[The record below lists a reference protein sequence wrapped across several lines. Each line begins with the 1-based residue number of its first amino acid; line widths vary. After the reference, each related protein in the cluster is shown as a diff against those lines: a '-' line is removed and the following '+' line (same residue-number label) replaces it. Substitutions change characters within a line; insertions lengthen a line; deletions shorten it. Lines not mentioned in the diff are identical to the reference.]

1 MTIEDILSREE
12 GQTFDRKSV
21 RIKPKD
27 LAVTMIAFA
36 NADGG
41 VIAIGVSDKTRKIE
55 GVDQYTEKLNE
66 LLRVPF
72 DFCNPSVPVT
82 CSYLPCTDKDGNEN
96 RILLM
101 EIPASSS
108 LHTNQVDEAFMRIGD
123 KSRKLTFDERVQLMY
138 DKGERYY
145 EDTAVYGATIDDID
159 MDAVADYAKLVGYGK
174 SPLQYLQENN
184 GFVKTNKKAAIKREQ
199 SDARIS
205 SAEREQ
211 ARSEDKGEEEVS
223 TACILLF
230 GKYPQ
235 KFFPRARTRF
245 IRYEGF
251 DEKVGAEMNV
261 IKDVTFEGTILNQ
274 VKKTIEFIE
283 TQVREHTFLGQHA
296 QFVTK
301 RDYPEFVIQEMTVNA
316 CCHRAYN
323 IKGTEMFD
331 DRLVFESP
339 GKLPGQV
346 KPNNI
351 RHTHFSRNPKI
362 AAFLKAYHFV
372 KEFGEGFDR
381 ICREQEAN
389 GANVP
394 SFRTDEFILKITVPK
409 VAEKVQKQ
417 TGNVTENVGKVAE
430 NHNKVAEKV
439 ADNHGKVTEKLII
452 KAAALGE
459 TLTANRIKILELMIE
474 DPYVSRSDLAN
485 NVGISET
492 SIYRNIEAMRGKYL
506 RRVGPDKGGFWEI
519 ILE

>member
-1 MTIEDILSREE
+1 METNV
-12 GQTFDRKSV
+12 SV
-21 RIKPKD
+21 AVAVLYADNHVANDSHTWTVPEKLLVCGFRIK
-27 LAVTMIAFA
+27 LL
-36 NADGG
+36 
-41 VIAIGVSDKTRKIE
+41 SL
-55 GVDQYTEKLNE
+55 YE
-66 LLRVPF
+66 LV
-72 DFCNPSVPVT
+72 V
-82 CSYLPCTDKDGNEN
+82 
-96 RILLM
+96 
-101 EIPASSS
+101 
-108 LHTNQVDEAFMRIGD
+108 
-123 KSRKLTFDERVQLMY
+123 
-138 DKGERYY
+138 
-145 EDTAVYGATIDDID
+145 
-159 MDAVADYAKLVGYGK
+159 
-174 SPLQYLQENN
+174 
-184 GFVKTNKKAAIKREQ
+184 
-199 SDARIS
+199 
-205 SAEREQ
+205 
-211 ARSEDKGEEEVS
+211 EVRS

-245 IRYEGF
+245 IRYEGV

-323 IKGTEMFD
+323 IKGTEIQIKMFD

-346 KPNNI
+346 KPTNI

-389 GANVP
+389 GATVP

-409 VAEKVQKQ
+409 VAENVQKQ
-417 TGNVTENVGKVAE
+417 TGNVTENGGKVAE
-430 NHNKVAEKV
+430 NHKGVAE
-439 ADNHGKVTEKLII
+439 NHGKVTEK
-452 KAAALGE
+452 
-459 TLTANRIKILELMIE
+459 
-474 DPYVSRSDLAN
+474 
-485 NVGISET
+485 
-492 SIYRNIEAMRGKYL
+492 
-506 RRVGPDKGGFWEI
+506 
-519 ILE
+519 

>member
-1 MTIEDILSREE
+1 
-12 GQTFDRKSV
+12 
-21 RIKPKD
+21 
-27 LAVTMIAFA
+27 
-36 NADGG
+36 
-41 VIAIGVSDKTRKIE
+41 
-55 GVDQYTEKLNE
+55 
-66 LLRVPF
+66 
-72 DFCNPSVPVT
+72 
-82 CSYLPCTDKDGNEN
+82 
-96 RILLM
+96 M

-108 LHTNQVDEAFMRIGD
+108 LHTNQADEAFMRVGD
-123 KSRKLTFDERVQLMY
+123 KSRKLTFDERMQLMY

-174 SPLQYLQENN
+174 SPLQYLRENN
-184 GFVKTNKKAAIKREQ
+184 GFVRPNKKAAIKREQ

-211 ARSEDKGEEEVS
+211 ARPEVNGEEEVS

-245 IRYEGF
+245 IRYEGV

-274 VKKTIEFIE
+274 IKKTIEFIE

-323 IKGTEMFD
+323 FKGTEIQIKMFD

-409 VAEKVQKQ
+409 VSEKVNVNDERVDI
-417 TGNVTENVGKVAE
+417 NVTEKVNTTENVTDASQKTSQ
-430 NHNKVAEKV
+430 KTSQKII
-439 ADNHGKVTEKLII
+439 DLI
-452 KAAALGE
+452 K
-459 TLTANRIKILELMIE
+459 E
-474 DPYVSRSDLAN
+474 DPY
-485 NVGISET
+485 IST
-492 SIYRNIEAMRGKYL
+492 SKMAEIIGVDRRNIARNIKKLQEQGIV
-506 RRVGPDKGGFWEI
+506 RRVGPDKGGFWEVI
-519 ILE
+519 V

>member
-1 MTIEDILSREE
+1 MTIQEITTRKED
-12 GQTFDRKSV
+12 QTFDCKS
-21 RIKPKD
+21 IQIEPKA
-27 LAVTMIAFA
+27 LAVPIVAFA

-55 GVDQYTEKLNE
+55 GVDQHTEKLNE

-101 EIPASSS
+101 EVPASSS
-108 LHTNQVDEAFMRIGD
+108 LHTNQADEAFMRVGD

-174 SPLQYLQENN
+174 SPLQYLRENN
-184 GFVKTNKKAAIKREQ
+184 GFVRTNK
-199 SDARIS
+199 
-205 SAEREQ
+205 
-211 ARSEDKGEEEVS
+211 KGEEEVS
-223 TACILLF
+223 TACVLLF

-245 IRYEGF
+245 IRYEGV

-274 VKKTIEFIE
+274 IKKTIEFIE

-323 IKGTEMFD
+323 IKGTEIQIKMFD

-409 VAEKVQKQ
+409 VAENVQKQ
-417 TGNVTENVGKVAE
+417 TGNVTENGGKVAE

-439 ADNHGKVTEKLII
+439 AENHGKVTEKLKE
-452 KAAALGE
+452 KAAALGD
-459 TLTANRIKILELMIE
+459 TLTANKIKILELMIE
-474 DPYVSRSDLAN
+474 DPYISRADLAN

-492 SIYRNIEAMRGKYL
+492 SIYRNIEAMRGKFL